1 VLDKRRK
8 SPQGMAL
15 AETPALAPVNRKYGR
30 DVIFALGII
39 LILAIL
45 FLPLPAIL
53 IDVGLAFSIAVA
65 VLILMVSLWIQ
76 RPLDFTSF
84 PTILL
89 IVTMMR
95 LALNIATTRAILS
108 NGSQGT
114 HAAGD
119 VIGGFSQLVMAG
131 DFVIGL
137 IVFLILVVVNF
148 IVITKGATRIAEVGA
163 RFTLDAI
170 PGKQMSIDADLS
182 AGIIDDKEAQ
192 RRRRE
197 LEEES
202 SFFGSMD
209 GASKFVRGDAIAGL
223 IITAINIVG
232 GIAIGY
238 SRHGMSMGEAA
249 DVFVKLSVGDGLVTQ
264 IPALIVSLAAGL
276 LVSKGGT
283 KGSAEQA
290 VFGQLGAYPRA
301 LSVAALL
308 LVILGITPGLPFLPF
323 FALAVA
329 MGSIAWF
336 VPRQQARERQA
347 KEAETKQIEATKEEE
362 EKQSIKQ
369 SLKTAEIELLIGKQ
383 LSTKLLTSHQEL
395 AFRMGKMRKKFATQY
410 GFVVPEV
417 RVQDDFSIPPK
428 AYQIKIHGTV
438 VAEYNARVGEL
449 MVLLGSGPLPQM
461 PGEEVREPA
470 FGMRAY
476 SVSETFAEDLKRERL
491 TYADNMS
498 VLLTHLSEVIRNN
511 LPQLLSYKDMK
522 ILLERLDSEYRK
534 LADEICTSH
543 MSYPGLQAVLK
554 LLLAERVSIRNL
566 HLIIEA
572 IAEIAPHVR
581 RTEQIVE
588 HVRVR
593 MAQQICGDLT
603 EAGTLKVLRLGN
615 RWDLAFHQA
624 LKRDQKGEVREFDID
639 PRLLEEFGD
648 DASKA
653 IRKFLEQGE
662 RFVMVTAPDA
672 RPYVRMIIERLF
684 PTLPVLSHVEIARGV
699 EVRVLGSVS

>member
-1 VLDKRRK
+1 MAISDGIAAPAIRK
-8 SPQGMAL
+8 GS
-15 AETPALAPVNRKYGR
+15 R
-30 DVIFALGII
+30 DIGFAIGIVII
-39 LILAIL
+39 LAVL
-45 FLPLPAIL
+45 FLPIPAFL
-53 IDVGLAFSIAVA
+53 IDVGLAFSIAVS
-65 VLILMVSLWIQ
+65 VLILMVALWIQ
-76 RPLDFTSF
+76 RPLDFSSF

-89 IVTMMR
+89 IATMLR
-95 LALNIATTRAILS
+95 LSLNIATTRIILS
-108 NGSQGT
+108 EGHDGT
-114 HAAGD
+114 NAAGY
-119 VIGGFSQLVMAG
+119 VIGGFSKLVMAG

-182 AGIIDDKEAQ
+182 AGMIDDKEAQ
-192 RRRRE
+192 ARRRE

-202 SFFGSMD
+202 SFFGAMD

-238 SRHGMSMGEAA
+238 ARHDLEIGEAA

-283 KGSAEQA
+283 RGSADQA

-301 LSVAALL
+301 LWVAAGLL
-308 LVILGITPGLPFLPF
+308 LMLGLVPGLPALPF
-323 FALAVA
+323 FFLATALGSVA
-329 MGSIAWF
+329 YILPLRRS
-336 VPRQQARERQA
+336 REA
-347 KEAETKQIEATKEEE
+347 AAEAAELK
-362 EKQSIKQ
+362 KQSDARDDEERNSIKH
-369 SLKTAEIELLIGKQ
+369 SLKTPEIELLIGKQ
-383 LSTKLLTSHQEL
+383 LSTRLLASHQEL
-395 AFRMGKMRKKFATQY
+395 AFRMNKMRKKFATQY

-417 RVQDDFSIPPK
+417 RLTDDFAIQAKS
-428 AYQIKIHGTV
+428 YQIKVHGTV
-438 VAEYNARVGEL
+438 VAEYEMRVGEL
-449 MVLLGSGPLPQM
+449 MVLLGTGELPDM
-461 PGEEVREPA
+461 PGEEVKEPA

-476 SVSETFAEDLKRERL
+476 SVPEMFADDLKRDQL
-491 TYADNMS
+491 PYADNMS

-522 ILLERLDSEYRK
+522 SLIDRLDPEYKK
-534 LADEICTSH
+534 LSDEICSSH
-543 MSYPGLQAVLK
+543 ITYPGLQAVLK

-588 HVRVR
+588 HVRIR
-593 MAQQICGDLT
+593 MAQQICGDLS
-603 EAGTLKVLRLGN
+603 EGGVLKILRLGN

-624 LKRDQKGEVREFDID
+624 LKRDPKGEVREFDID
-639 PRLLEEFGD
+639 PRQLEEFGQ
-648 DASKA
+648 DAGKA
-653 IRKFLEQGE
+653 IRTHLDAGE
-662 RFVMVTAPDA
+662 RFAIVAAPEA
-672 RPYVRMIIERLF
+672 RPYVRMIVERLF
-684 PTLPVLSHVEIARGV
+684 PTLPVLSHVEIAKGV
-699 EVRVLGSVS
+699 EIRVLGAVS

>member
-1 VLDKRRK
+1 
-8 SPQGMAL
+8 MAVTDSL
-15 AETPALAPVNRKYGR
+15 GAVAPVKGSGR
-30 DVIFALGII
+30 DIVFAIGI
-39 LILAIL
+39 LVILAVL
-45 FLPLPAIL
+45 FLPIPSFL
-53 IDVGLAFSIAVA
+53 IDIGLAFSIAA
-65 VLILMVSLWIQ
+65 SVLILMVSLWIA
-76 RPLDFTSF
+76 RPLEFTAF
-84 PTILL
+84 PTVLL
-89 IVTMMR
+89 IVTMLR
-95 LALNIATTRAILS
+95 LSLNIATTRAILTH
-108 NGSQGT
+108 GSEGT
-114 HAAGD
+114 HAAGY
-119 VIGGFSQLVMAG
+119 VIDGFSKLVMAG

-137 IVFLILVVVNF
+137 IVFLILIVVNF

-182 AGIIDDKEAQ
+182 AGMIDDKEAQ

-202 SFFGSMD
+202 SFFGAMD

-238 SRHGMSMGEAA
+238 ARHGMEIGEAA

-283 KGSAEQA
+283 RGSADQA
-290 VFGQLGAYPRA
+290 VFGQLSAYPRA
-301 LSVAALL
+301 LYVASGLL
-308 LVILGITPGLPFLPF
+308 FLLGIVPGLPVLPF
-323 FALAVA
+323 WTLAVCLA
-329 MGSIAWF
+329 TVAYVI
-336 VPRQQARERQA
+336 PLRQKREAAAVAAEKKKDDTA
-347 KEAETKQIEATKEEE
+347 KADAEKD
-362 EKQSIKQ
+362 SIKH
-369 SLKTAEIELLIGKQ
+369 SLKTPEVELLIGKQ
-383 LSTKLLTSHQEL
+383 LSTKLLTQHQEL
-395 AFRMGKMRKKFATQY
+395 AFRMNKMRKKFATQY

-417 RVQDDFSIPPK
+417 RLSDDFAIPAK
-428 AYQIKIHGTV
+428 SYQIKIHGTV
-438 VAEYNARVGEL
+438 VAEHELRVGEL
-449 MVLLGSGPLPQM
+449 MVLIGGGRTPDM
-461 PGEEVREPA
+461 PGTEVKEPA

-476 SVSETFAEDLKRERL
+476 SVPENFAEDLKREQFP
-491 TYADNMS
+491 YADNMA

-522 ILLERLDSEYRK
+522 ALIDRLDPEYKK
-534 LADEICTSH
+534 LADEICTS
-543 MSYPGLQAVLK
+543 SITYPGLQAVLK

-603 EAGTLKVLRLGN
+603 EGGMLKVLRLGN

-624 LKRDQKGEVREFDID
+624 LKRDPKGEVREFDID
-639 PRLLEEFGD
+639 PRQLEEFGQE
-648 DASKA
+648 ATKA
-653 IRKFLEQGE
+653 VRSHLETGE
-662 RFVMVTAPDA
+662 RFCIVTAPEA
-672 RPYVRMIIERLF
+672 RPYVRMIVERLF
-684 PTLPVLSHVEIARGV
+684 PTLPVLSHVEIAKGV
-699 EVRVLGSVS
+699 EIKVLGQVS

>member
-1 VLDKRRK
+1 
-8 SPQGMAL
+8 MAISESI
-15 AETPALAPVNRKYGR
+15 AATPLPRNSR
-30 DVIFALGII
+30 DIFFALGIVV
-39 LILAIL
+39 ILAVL
-45 FLPLPAIL
+45 FLPIPAFL
-53 IDVGLAFSIAVA
+53 IDVGLAFSIALS
-65 VLILMVSLWIQ
+65 VLILMVALWIQ
-76 RPLDFTSF
+76 RPLDFSSF
-84 PTILL
+84 PTVLL
-89 IVTMMR
+89 IATMLR
-95 LALNIATTRAILS
+95 LSLNIATTRMILS
-108 NGSQGT
+108 HGNEGT
-114 HAAGD
+114 HAAGY
-119 VIGGFSQLVMAG
+119 VISGFSKLVMSS

-182 AGIIDDKEAQ
+182 AGMIDDKTAQ
-192 RRRRE
+192 LRRRE

-238 SRHGMSMGEAA
+238 LRHDMSMGQAA
-249 DVFVKLSVGDGLVTQ
+249 DVFIKLSVGDGLVTQ

-283 KGSAEQA
+283 RGSADQA

-301 LSVAALL
+301 LYVAAALL
-308 LVILGITPGLPFLPF
+308 TLLSLMPGLPMFPF
-323 FALAVA
+323 ITLAAAMAALGYIIPMRHNRRVA
-329 MGSIAWF
+329 
-336 VPRQQARERQA
+336 
-347 KEAETKQIEATKEEE
+347 EAEETKKQEAATKVEE
-362 EKQSIKQ
+362 EKNSVKS
-369 SLKTAEIELLIGKQ
+369 SLATAEVELLVGKQ

-417 RVQDDFSIPPK
+417 RLTDDFAIPPK
-428 AYQIKIHGTV
+428 SYQIKIHGTV
-438 VAEYNARVGEL
+438 VAEHQMRVGEL
-449 MVLLGSGPLPQM
+449 MVLLGTREVPEI

-476 SVSETFAEDLKRERL
+476 SVLEAFTEDLKREQF
-491 TYADNMS
+491 TFADNMS

-522 ILLERLDSEYRK
+522 ALLERQDPEYRK
-534 LADEICTSH
+534 LADEICSQH
-543 MSYPGLQAVLK
+543 ISYPGLQAVLK

-603 EAGTLKVLRLGN
+603 EAGVLKVLRLGN
-615 RWDLAFHQA
+615 RWDLAFHQS
-624 LKRDQKGEVREFDID
+624 LKRDSKGEIREFDID
-639 PRLLEEFGD
+639 PRQLEEFGQ
-648 DASKA
+648 DATKA
-653 IRKFLEQGE
+653 IRKHLEAGE
-662 RFVMVTAPDA
+662 RFVLVTAPDA

-684 PTLPVLSHVEIARGV
+684 ATLPVLSHVEIAKGV
-699 EVRVLGSVS
+699 EIRVLGTIS